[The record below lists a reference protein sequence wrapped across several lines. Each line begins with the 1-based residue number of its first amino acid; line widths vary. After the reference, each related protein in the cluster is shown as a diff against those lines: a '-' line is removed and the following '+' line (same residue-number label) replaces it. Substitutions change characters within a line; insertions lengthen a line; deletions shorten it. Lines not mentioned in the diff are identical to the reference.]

1 MDSDSEVSKF
11 YVTLPD
17 NKMLGSGRSIIEE
30 FILRDSFS
38 TGLQHMF
45 NALGSILET
54 LIDIVPSD
62 YKFVSFHFP
71 TLHCEKELMAD
82 WPKNLPRKGVSR
94 CWRSGGLCGS
104 VSFSSPSIFFRGTLF
119 SFPSIFLLLRLIEL
133 RKKHAE
139 GELPSLSS
147 EQIIGQAIIII
158 IIIIIIL

>member
-1 MDSDSEVSKF
+1 MSKF

-82 WPKNLPRKGVSR
+82 WPQNLPRKGVSR

-104 VSFSSPSIFFRGTLF
+104 VSFSSPSIFFQGNFVSF
-119 SFPSIFLLLRLIEL
+119 SFYFLLFRLIEL

-158 IIIIIIL
+158 IIIIIV

>member
-1 MDSDSEVSKF
+1 MSKF

-62 YKFVSFHFP
+62 YKFVSFHFH
-71 TLHCEKELMAD
+71 TQHCEKELMAD

-104 VSFSSPSIFFRGTLF
+104 VSFSSPFFFQRDFVDRCLF
-119 SFPSIFLLLRLIEL
+119 LFLLFFFFLRLIEL

-147 EQIIGQAIIII
+147 EQIIGQA
-158 IIIIIIL
+158 

>member
-1 MDSDSEVSKF
+1 MLLKQHGCSVRQHNFAKKKISYSQHILITLDSDSEVSKF

-62 YKFVSFHFP
+62 YKFVSFHFH
-71 TLHCEKELMAD
+71 TQHCEKELMAD

-104 VSFSSPSIFFRGTLF
+104 VSFSSPFFSRGTLWSGVFFF
-119 SFPSIFLLLRLIEL
+119 SFYFFSF
-133 RKKHAE
+133 
-139 GELPSLSS
+139 
-147 EQIIGQAIIII
+147 
-158 IIIIIIL
+158 

>member
-71 TLHCEKELMAD
+71 TQHCEKELMAD
-82 WPKNLPRKGVSR
+82 WTKNLPRKGVSR

-104 VSFSSPSIFFRGTLF
+104 VSFLSPFFFRGSGVF
-119 SFPSIFLLLRLIEL
+119 FISFYFLLLRLIEL

-158 IIIIIIL
+158 IIIIIL